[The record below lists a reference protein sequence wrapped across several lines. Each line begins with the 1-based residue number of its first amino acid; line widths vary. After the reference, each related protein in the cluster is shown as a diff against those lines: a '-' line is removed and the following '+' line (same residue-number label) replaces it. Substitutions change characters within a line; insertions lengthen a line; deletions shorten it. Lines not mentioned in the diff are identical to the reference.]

1 MHRKAN
7 ESATVIFTS
16 DVTTIKLSGN
26 ENNEA

>member
-7 ESATVIFTS
+7 EYATVIFTS
-16 DVTTIKLSGN
+16 DVTTIKFLGT